1 MKRLAQVWGHIQASL
16 FPHLERSLDQP
27 LTEKQRQLVAVLEV
41 ARVEE
46 HVPSGALQWMG
57 RKQKDRRAL
66 ARSFVAK
73 AVLNL
78 PTTEAL
84 IEELRSSRS
93 LRRLCGWVRG
103 EAVPSAS
110 TFSRA
115 FCEFAQS
122 GLCDRVHEALVSKHL
137 SERLIGHICRDS
149 TEIEAREKPV
159 KKPPKPPTVK
169 RRVGRPRKGEE
180 VGQAATTRLPQQIKQ
195 SAAEALRELPTACD
209 RGGKRNSKGYMHY
222 WIGYKV
228 HLDVNDVGLPISVV
242 TTSASLHD
250 SQVAIPLE
258 KLTAQRVTSLY
269 SVMDSAYEAGLIVQ
283 ACQEL
288 GHVPIIDSQKCHGV
302 KKPFEP
308 ATAQRYKVRTTVER
322 SYGRLKDEFGARY
335 VRVRGHAKVHCHIM
349 FGVIALFSDQLLKL
363 VT

>member
-169 RRVGRPRKGEE
+169 RRVGRPRKGKKWGRQPRHDCLSRSNRVLQKRCESFQQPVTE
-180 VGQAATTRLPQQIKQ
+180 AA
-195 SAAEALRELPTACD
+195 SATP
-209 RGGKRNSKGYMHY
+209 
-222 WIGYKV
+222 
-228 HLDVNDVGLPISVV
+228 
-242 TTSASLHD
+242 
-250 SQVAIPLE
+250 
-258 KLTAQRVTSLY
+258 RVTCTTG
-269 SVMDSAYEAGLIVQ
+269 SA
-283 ACQEL
+283 
-288 GHVPIIDSQKCHGV
+288 
-302 KKPFEP
+302 
-308 ATAQRYKVRTTVER
+308 TRYIWTLMTSGCR
-322 SYGRLKDEFGARY
+322 
-335 VRVRGHAKVHCHIM
+335 
-349 FGVIALFSDQLLKL
+349 
-363 VT
+363 